1 MELNNKIIEIKDIFC
16 KTRNT
21 DMSDEEFVIL
31 LISFPAF
38 QVANADNDFDDEE
51 RSLLSTLLY
60 NFLNEIY
67 EKELNKEQYENL
79 ISSYLND
86 YLWINEHKEWENK
99 LLSNLSVLSN
109 DIEGLDDTVI
119 NMMKEIAEVSDGVS
133 QEEEDMI
140 ETITDILEDIDDL
153 DEL

>member
-1 MELNNKIIEIKDIFC
+1 
-16 KTRNT
+16 
-21 DMSDEEFVIL
+21 
-31 LISFPAF
+31 
-38 QVANADNDFDDEE
+38 
-51 RSLLSTLLY
+51 
-60 NFLNEIY
+60 
-67 EKELNKEQYENL
+67 
-79 ISSYLND
+79 
-86 YLWINEHKEWENK
+86 
-99 LLSNLSVLSN
+99 LSVLSN